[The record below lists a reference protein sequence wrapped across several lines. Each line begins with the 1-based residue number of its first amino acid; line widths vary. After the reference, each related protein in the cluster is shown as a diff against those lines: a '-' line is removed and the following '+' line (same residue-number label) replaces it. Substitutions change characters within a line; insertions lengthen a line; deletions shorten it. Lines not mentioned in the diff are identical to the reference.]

1 MLTDWIAP
9 KGGGG
14 KDPVAH
20 SPHCPVDWQVFKEK
34 MHLVGG
40 FTKILLCLNI
50 LQVFCHGNE
59 TYRGCAFEQLPELQS
74 REPESIPLHI
84 EVDILITG
92 LRGGSGSGDF
102 FRVDAE

>member
-1 MLTDWIAP
+1 M
-9 KGGGG
+9 GGQGPSSSRSTLPSG
-14 KDPVAH
+14 LASIP
-20 SPHCPVDWQVFKEK
+20 SK